1 MKVQDVMSREVVA
14 CSVDDTLSVPA
25 QMMWDRT
32 VGSVVVLSGDQL
44 SGIITDRDIAMSA
57 QTQGRSLGEISVRT
71 AMTGEVVA
79 CGPDERLSDVVKRM
93 VQRRVRRCPVVD
105 SDAKV
110 VGLLSLD
117 DLAGVIAHRR
127 LRGTGLGINQHELL
141 AAYAAT
147 AVIPPPAEAQPA
159 SEARAAAAALA
170 GQVEA
175 RARRAWS
182 QVRRTWSELEQ
193 DVPGRTRAARIGSRL
208 VRALSAPG
216 VIRRHDDRGQG
227 GPNGQQPPQTRS

>member
-1 MKVQDVMSREVVA
+1 MKVEDLMSRDVVA
-14 CSVDDTLSVPA
+14 CSMDDTLSVPA

-44 SGIITDRDIAMSA
+44 AGILTDRDIAMSA
-57 QTQGRSLGEISVRT
+57 QTQGRSLREISVRT

-79 CGPDERLSDVVKRM
+79 CGPDERLGDVLKRM
-93 VQRRVRRCPVVD
+93 IQQRVRRCPVVD
-105 SDAKV
+105 GDAKV

-117 DLAGVIAHRR
+117 DLAEVTAHRR
-127 LRGTGLGINQHELL
+127 LPGTGPGVSQHHVL

-147 AVIPPPAEAQPA
+147 AVAPIGTPP
-159 SEARAAAAALA
+159 STDTRAVAAALA

-175 RARRAWS
+175 QARRAWS

-193 DVPGRTRAARIGSRL
+193 DAPGRSRAERIGSRL
-208 VRALSAPG
+208 VRALSAHG
-216 VIRRHDDRGQG
+216 VIRRHRDEAQG
-227 GPNGQQPPQTRS
+227 GTNGQQPPRDQS

>member
-117 DLAGVIAHRR
+117 DLAELTAHRR
-127 LRGTGLGINQHELL
+127 LPGTGPGISQHDVLS
-141 AAYAAT
+141 AYAAT
-147 AVIPPPAEAQPA
+147 AVAPIGAQP
-159 SEARAAAAALA
+159 SPDTRAVAAALA
-170 GQVEA
+170 GQLEA

-193 DVPGRTRAARIGSRL
+193 DVPGRNRAARIGSRL
-208 VRALSAPG
+208 VRALPVPG
-216 VIRRHDDRGQG
+216 VIRRHKDEAGSG
-227 GPNGQQPPQTRS
+227 TNGQQPPHTRS

>member
-1 MKVQDVMSREVVA
+1 MKVEDVMSRDVAA
-14 CSVDDTLSVPA
+14 CSVDDMLSVPA

-32 VGSVVVLSGDQL
+32 VGSVVVLSGQQL

-57 QTQGRSLGEISVRT
+57 QTQGRSLQEISVRT
-71 AMTGEVVA
+71 AMTGEVVT
-79 CGPDERLSDVVKRM
+79 CGADERLGDVVKRL

-105 SDAKV
+105 GDAKV

-117 DLAGVIAHRR
+117 DVAAVAAHRR
-127 LRGTGLGINQHELL
+127 LGGAGLGISQHDVL

-147 AVIPPPAEAQPA
+147 AVAPLSEVQPSA
-159 SEARAAAAALA
+159 EARAVAAALA
-170 GQVEA
+170 DQVEA

-193 DVPGRTRAARIGSRL
+193 DVPGRNRAARIGSRL
-208 VRALSAPG
+208 VRALSVPG
-216 VIRRHDDRGQG
+216 VIRRHRDDAQSGT
-227 GPNGQQPPQTRS
+227 NGQQPPQTRS

>member
-1 MKVQDVMSREVVA
+1 MKVEDVMSRDVVA
-14 CSVDDTLSVPA
+14 CSVDDTLAVPA

-44 SGIITDRDIAMSA
+44 AGILTDRDIAMSA
-57 QTQGRSLGEISVRT
+57 QTQGLSLREISVRT

-105 SDAKV
+105 GDAKV

-117 DLAGVIAHRR
+117 DLAGSTAHWR
-127 LRGTGLGINQHELL
+127 
-141 AAYAAT
+141 
-147 AVIPPPAEAQPA
+147 
-159 SEARAAAAALA
+159 AAALA
-170 GQVEA
+170 GEVEA

-193 DVPGRTRAARIGSRL
+193 DVPGRNRAERIGSRL
-208 VRALSAPG
+208 VRALSVPG
-216 VIRRHDDRGQG
+216 VIRRHKDEAQDDT
-227 GPNGQQPPQTRS
+227 NGQQPPQTQR